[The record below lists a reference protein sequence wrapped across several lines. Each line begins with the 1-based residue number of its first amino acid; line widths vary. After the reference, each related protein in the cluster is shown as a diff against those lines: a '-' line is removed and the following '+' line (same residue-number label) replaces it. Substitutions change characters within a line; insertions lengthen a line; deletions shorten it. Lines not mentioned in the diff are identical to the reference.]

1 MQPRMFSD
9 LIKFSVAGAP
19 RVDNS
24 KYKKNITVTAVITQ
38 KNIK

>member
-1 MQPRMFSD
+1 MFSD

-24 KYKKNITVTAVITQ
+24 KYKKKHYGYSSDNA